1 MTLEDIK
8 NYLRID
14 DTEEDLFLQSL
25 MEVAE
30 IYIDSCVGEEYKTN
44 DKAIKLAELL
54 QKKIIADL
62 YENRGTT
69 VDNIKK
75 DVIVTTILNTL
86 ALYQA
91 PIEVGDIN
99 G

>member
-8 NYLRID
+8 DYLRID
-14 DTEEDLFLQSL
+14 GTEEDLFLQSL

-30 IYIDSCVGEEYKTN
+30 IYIDSCVGEDYKKN
-44 DKAIKLAELL
+44 DKATKLAELL

>member
-1 MTLEDIK
+1 MTLEDVK

-86 ALYQA
+86 ALYQ
-91 PIEVGDIN
+91 EVGDIN

>member
-54 QKKIIADL
+54 EKKIIADL

-69 VDNIKK
+69 ADNIKK
-75 DVIVTTILNTL
+75 DTIVTTILNTL
-86 ALYQA
+86 ALYQ
-91 PIEVGDIN
+91 EVGDIN

>member
-1 MTLEDIK
+1 MTLEDVK

-44 DKAIKLAELL
+44 DKAKKLAELL

-69 VDNIKK
+69 ADNIKK
-75 DVIVTTILNTL
+75 DTIVTTILNTL
-86 ALYQA
+86 ALYQ
-91 PIEVGDIN
+91 EVGDIN

>member
-1 MTLEDIK
+1 MTLEDVK

-30 IYIDSCVGEEYKTN
+30 IYVDSCVGEYYKTN
-44 DKAIKLAELL
+44 DKAKKLAELL

-86 ALYQA
+86 ALYQN
-91 PIEVGDIN
+91 PTEVGGID

>member
-8 NYLRID
+8 DYLRID

-30 IYIDSCVGEEYKTN
+30 IYIDSCVGEDYKIN
-44 DKAIKLAELL
+44 DKAKKLAELL

-91 PIEVGDIN
+91 PIEVGDID